1 MNKKVM
7 LKWAVLMFWVGYIA
21 QTGIAMPV
29 ESPLPLC
36 DVSGKLGIGANC
48 TFLTPVLNCTGVE
61 TYDVVNLSGIEV
73 VNDASLTKLNETI
86 YFLNFNNTNEPN
98 DFIIRLC
105 DGSSREI
112 QVVSE
117 GEELATQ
124 ADMTFWETAMAMLYL
139 GAVALYVFFGFT
151 MRKVMEQEQGEYRSF
166 WKDKLAP
173 MLTGFLKYL
182 YLLTAPA
189 LILLG
194 IHIAREMAISNS
206 ASANITDSLMT
217 AFQVFGGIYVLT
229 LLVFMIL
236 LVKMSLEV
244 FSQAGIEGMQAFR
257 FKRQMRRKKW

>member
-48 TFLTPVLNCTGVE
+48 TFLTPVLNFT
-61 TYDVVNLSGIEV
+61 
-73 VNDASLTKLNETI
+73 
-86 YFLNFNNTNEPN
+86 NTNEPN

-151 MRKVMEQEQGEYRSF
+151 MRKVMEQEHGE
-166 WKDKLAP
+166 D
-173 MLTGFLKYL
+173 
-182 YLLTAPA
+182 
-189 LILLG
+189 
-194 IHIAREMAISNS
+194 
-206 ASANITDSLMT
+206 
-217 AFQVFGGIYVLT
+217 
-229 LLVFMIL
+229 
-236 LVKMSLEV
+236 
-244 FSQAGIEGMQAFR
+244 
-257 FKRQMRRKKW
+257 